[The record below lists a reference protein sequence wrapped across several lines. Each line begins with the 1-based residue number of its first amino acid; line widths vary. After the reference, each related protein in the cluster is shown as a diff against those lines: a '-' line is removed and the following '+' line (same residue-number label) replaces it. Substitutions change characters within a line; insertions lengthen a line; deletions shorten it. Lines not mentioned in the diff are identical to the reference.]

1 MTETKNQLMELFAAC
16 WRDDALKARFLAE
29 PRAVLDEYG
38 LEVPEGVDVKVV
50 ENAPDRVYITFPAA
64 PIDHEELSDDELN
77 QAFGGTINTQCVTPT
92 NNPIQSKICC

>member
-50 ENAPDRVYITFPAA
+50 ENAPDRVYITFPR
-64 PIDHEELSDDELN
+64 
-77 QAFGGTINTQCVTPT
+77 GTDRSRGAQRRRAQSGVRRSTP
-92 NNPIQSKICC
+92 SA